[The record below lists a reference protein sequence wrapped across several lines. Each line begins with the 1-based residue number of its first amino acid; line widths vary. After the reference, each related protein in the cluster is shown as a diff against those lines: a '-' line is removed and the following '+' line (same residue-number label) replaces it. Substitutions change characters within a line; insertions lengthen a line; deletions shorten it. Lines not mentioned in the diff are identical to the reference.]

1 MDFCRTTRVYWV
13 VWAVVAL
20 IGALAVA
27 GPASAQTPTA
37 SIVGT
42 VLDPQ
47 GLPVEGANVTLT
59 NQGTNYAYSTATNYS
74 VPPIKLEV
82 GSAKETI
89 TVEAGAEV
97 VNTTDTEV
105 ASTVDKKQIEDLPIL
120 DRNPLNLLNLEAG
133 VNNSRPNGPTTTT
146 INGQRTTYTNMTLDG
161 INIQDNFIREN

>member
-1 MDFCRTTRVYWV
+1 MDFRRMTKVYWV
-13 VWAVVAL
+13 VWAAVAL

-27 GPASAQTPTA
+27 GPVSAQTPTA

-59 NQGTNYAYSTATNYS
+59 NQGTNYTYNTTTSSTGAFQFARIDSGVYRVTVTAAGFRLSVVENTKTDAATNYS

-82 GSAKETI
+82 GPTKDST

-105 ASTVDKKQIEDLPIL
+105 
-120 DRNPLNLLNLEAG
+120 
-133 VNNSRPNGPTTTT
+133 
-146 INGQRTTYTNMTLDG
+146 
-161 INIQDNFIREN
+161 